1 MCEIG
6 VLLYAKRR
14 VQRDSLNFPVASEIL
29 TGKPDHFFWLCHFD
43 EMLQAFGI
51 YMFPW
56 FYLHRDYVS
65 FFLYQEV
72 YFSRRGFRGPVI
84 QMVSACCESLGHIIF
99 VKRPFIEL

>member
-51 YMFPW
+51 YMFP
-56 FYLHRDYVS
+56 
-65 FFLYQEV
+65 
-72 YFSRRGFRGPVI
+72 
-84 QMVSACCESLGHIIF
+84 
-99 VKRPFIEL
+99 